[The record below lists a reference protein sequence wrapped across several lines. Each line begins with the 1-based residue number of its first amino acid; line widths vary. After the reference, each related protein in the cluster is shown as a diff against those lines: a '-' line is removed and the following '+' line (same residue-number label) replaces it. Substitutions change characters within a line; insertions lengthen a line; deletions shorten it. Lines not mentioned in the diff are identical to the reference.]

1 MRDPSTGVEEICA
14 VTPGR
19 RRVHVRPN
27 PVPCAQSTTVDAG
40 RPERAVVGAVV
51 VFVVVVD
58 DLARD
63 RVFSFEP
70 RITNLITLPS
80 RGRARIVSHFSRS
93 LVE

>member
-1 MRDPSTGVEEICA
+1 MRRDAGTSACSRPPEPGPLCA
-14 VTPGR
+14 
-19 RRVHVRPN
+19 RVR
-27 PVPCAQSTTVDAG
+27 QST
-40 RPERAVVGAVV
+40 PAVPSVQSWELSSSSSSS
-51 VFVVVVD
+51 FD

-80 RGRARIVSHFSRS
+80 RSRARIVSHFSRS